1 MPPMLPNPLDPG
13 FAGLYGALI
22 GAGSAV
28 TVQIIAAIVTA
39 RHETRSFR
47 RTLRKETMASVA
59 DAYEHALNVVMNM
72 KRGAVPDKSTRGN
85 VFAQISL
92 RGSSRVKEL
101 VRQFLDLPETERP
114 AFDID
119 LLISEMQR
127 Q

>member
-1 MPPMLPNPLDPG
+1 MLPNPLDPG

-85 VFAQISL
+85 GFAQISL

-101 VRQFLDLPETERP
+101 VRQFLDLPETEVDWFFWTGP
-114 AFDID
+114 IVN
-119 LLISEMQR
+119 L
-127 Q
+127 

>member
-1 MPPMLPNPLDPG
+1 
-13 FAGLYGALI
+13 
-22 GAGSAV
+22 
-28 TVQIIAAIVTA
+28 
-39 RHETRSFR
+39 
-47 RTLRKETMASVA
+47 MASVA

-127 Q
+127 HLTRLERDAR